1 VSLCGDK
8 RLTLVERRKT
18 IIAAIKGFGGTYY
31 KNLDRS
37 CTHLISAK
45 PTAESKSSEKVQW
58 AIKELRDRDLS
69 RRRGKKVEGHD
80 IKICYEEWI
89 WDCVAFCG
97 RFQEDRYDAR
107 KPRPE
112 GRVKAEDVLNGTV
125 RFDDESEPAVAPA
138 TKAEGGEK
146 DDGPA
151 VLRKRK
157 REDIDSLVGDL
168 ISTTVAKA
176 EAGNDGPSSRALNSS
191 GPSRPGP
198 ASTSNELRK
207 ASLLHATRT
216 ASFGPASF
224 AFGPQKSSNLDPTPS
239 MPDTAPQPPTGD
251 VLKGR
256 EGVVQM
262 FAGLRFSH
270 LIDEA
275 YEGMERALIAHG
287 GVVVTEEARLEGEQ
301 VDLVIVRL

>member
-1 VSLCGDK
+1 
-8 RLTLVERRKT
+8 VERRKT
-18 IIAAIKGFGGTYY
+18 IIAAIKGFGGQYY

-45 PTAESKSSEKVQW
+45 PTSESKASEKVQW
-58 AIKELRDRDLS
+58 AIKELRERDLS

-112 GRVKAEDVLNGTV
+112 GRVKAEDVLDGTV
-125 RFDDESEPAVAPA
+125 NFDDERVPPVDKDKLEA
-138 TKAEGGEK
+138 GEK
-146 DDGPA
+146 EEGPM
-151 VLRKRK
+151 VVRKRK
-157 REDIDSLVGDL
+157 REDLESLVGNL
-168 ISTTVAKA
+168 MTTAVVPSEA
-176 EAGNDGPSSRALNSS
+176 ENDGPTSRGMDVA
-191 GPSRPGP
+191 GPSRPMP
-198 ASTSNELRK
+198 ISATTTSNELRK

-216 ASFGPASF
+216 ASFGPSKLLNPEA
-224 AFGPQKSSNLDPTPS
+224 TPS
-239 MPDTAPQPPTGD
+239 MPATAPQPLTAD

-256 EGVVQM
+256 RGVTQM

-275 YEGMERALIAHG
+275 YEGMERALAAHG
-287 GVVVTEEARLEGEQ
+287 GVVVTEEARLRGEP
-301 VDLVIVRL
+301 VDMLIVRL